1 MIRRMKSDRFFL
13 DQILEEELKNQNA
26 STSDIVHDNAPVV
39 CADNEEAR
47 KLRDD
52 IADQMWR
59 QFIEYKST

>member
-1 MIRRMKSDRFFL
+1 MIRRMESDRFFL
-13 DQILEEELKNQNA
+13 DQILEEELQNQNA